1 MLAQLEAVEGIREA
15 RVDWTGQSFLLSMD
29 ASARPEKV
37 VAELKKLLGPTAQR
51 LQPDEEQEQI
61 ATFKAGA
68 PWLRSGETARMSAH
82 EAKVLAQRYA
92 TDAARDAGLDE
103 ERSGRL
109 IALVQ
114 DELEKLFGRFEQTG
128 LPSRDGM
135 TAEWKELAGRVAERS
150 RAFLTNAEVD
160 RVAAYLR
167 DRCSK

>member
-1 MLAQLEAVEGIREA
+1 MLAQIDAVNGVQEA
-15 RVDWTGQSFLLSMD
+15 RVDWTGQSFLLSLD

-37 VAELKKLLGPTAQR
+37 LAELTTILGPTAQR
-51 LQPDEEQEQI
+51 LQPAEEQEQI
-61 ATFKAGA
+61 GTFRSGA
-68 PWLRSGETARMSAH
+68 PWLRAGETARMSAH
-82 EAKVLAQRYA
+82 EASVLAQRYA

-128 LPSRDGM
+128 LPSRDVM
-135 TAEWKELAGRVAERS
+135 TAEWRELAGRVAERS
-150 RAFLTNAEVD
+150 RAFLTDTEVE

-167 DRCSK
+167 DCCSR